1 MLGHFAAMFHAA
13 QPVDLAFE
21 NFLKDL
27 PPEYA
32 EMAYEFKA
40 FARPRKLKTPSQL
53 LQVVMLYCGLDQAL
67 RTVAGRFTLLEERI
81 TETAIHQRLRAC
93 GPWLKALLQRM

>member
-1 MLGHFAAMFHAA
+1 MSHEPN
-13 QPVDLAFE
+13 PVDLAFE
-21 NFLKDL
+21 DFLKDL

-40 FARPRKLKTPSQL
+40 FARPRKLKTPAQR

-67 RTVAGRFTLLEERI
+67 RTTAGRFTR
-81 TETAIHQRLRAC
+81 
-93 GPWLKALLQRM
+93 